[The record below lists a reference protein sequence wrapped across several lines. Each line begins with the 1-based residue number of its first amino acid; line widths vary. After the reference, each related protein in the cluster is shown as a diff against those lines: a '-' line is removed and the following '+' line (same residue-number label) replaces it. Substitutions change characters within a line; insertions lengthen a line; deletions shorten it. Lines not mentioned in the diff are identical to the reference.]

1 MDTRRRYR
9 VNAQPTAAAAGTIDV
24 GGDLTVNRLGF
35 GAMRITGPGI
45 WGDPPSRDQ
54 AIATLRLVVELGV
67 NFIDTADS
75 YGPEVS
81 ETLIAEALYPY
92 PDELVIA
99 TKGGLVRPG
108 PGRWDADG
116 RPGHLREA
124 CEGSLRRLRLEQI
137 PLYQFHRPDP
147 EVPLAESIGAIAE
160 LKNEGKIRHVGIS
173 NVSESQLREAQRIV
187 PIVSIQNRYNASDR
201 RSESL
206 IDLCEQE
213 QLVFLPWAPV
223 QEAGQNPA
231 VANAAERLGLT
242 QHQVVLAWLLASSPQ
257 ILPIPGTGS
266 PRHAEENIAAA
277 SVALSPEEIEAI
289 SKGVLSARDLSR
301 FRFVCRTSTGH
312 WVGAEASVTETIAI
326 TGGRVV
332 PIEGD
337 PVENGTVLLRDGKIA
352 AIEGPGFAAPDGAD
366 VVDATG
372 KWVLPGFIDAHAH
385 AGVSEEAQGWAGQD
399 TNERTDPVT
408 AQVRALDAINPAD
421 LGFRDAISGGV
432 LAVNVNPGSANPI
445 GGQTVAIKCWGRTVD
460 EMVLREPA
468 GLKSALGEN
477 PKRVYGDRNE
487 TPSTRLGTAAVI
499 RSAFVAAQNYQAKL
513 AASEDDAVP
522 VDRDLKLEALSRVL
536 RREIPWRQHCHR
548 ADDIATA
555 MRMARE
561 FGYDLVIDHGTEAY
575 LLADQIAAASIPVII
590 GPLFT
595 SRSKVELRNRSLAN
609 PGRLAAAGVTIAIT
623 TDHPVV
629 PIHFLIHQATLAVKE
644 GLDPVT
650 ALRAVTIHPARIIGC
665 ADRIGSL
672 AVGKDADLV
681 IWSGDPLDV
690 MSRAE
695 RAYVDGHEIYRYDY
709 DRREGVFAPF

>member
-1 MDTRRRYR
+1 
-9 VNAQPTAAAAGTIDV
+9 
-24 GGDLTVNRLGF
+24 
-35 GAMRITGPGI
+35 
-45 WGDPPSRDQ
+45 
-54 AIATLRLVVELGV
+54 
-67 NFIDTADS
+67 
-75 YGPEVS
+75 
-81 ETLIAEALYPY
+81 
-92 PDELVIA
+92 
-99 TKGGLVRPG
+99 
-108 PGRWDADG
+108 
-116 RPGHLREA
+116 
-124 CEGSLRRLRLEQI
+124 
-137 PLYQFHRPDP
+137 
-147 EVPLAESIGAIAE
+147 
-160 LKNEGKIRHVGIS
+160 
-173 NVSESQLREAQRIV
+173 
-187 PIVSIQNRYNASDR
+187 
-201 RSESL
+201 
-206 IDLCEQE
+206 
-213 QLVFLPWAPV
+213 
-223 QEAGQNPA
+223 
-231 VANAAERLGLT
+231 
-242 QHQVVLAWLLASSPQ
+242 
-257 ILPIPGTGS
+257 
-266 PRHAEENIAAA
+266 
-277 SVALSPEEIEAI
+277 
-289 SKGVLSARDLSR
+289 
-301 FRFVCRTSTGH
+301 
-312 WVGAEASVTETIAI
+312 VTETSIAI

-332 PIEGD
+332 PIEGEPID
-337 PVENGTVLLRDGKIA
+337 GGTVLLRDGKIA
-352 AIEGPGFAAPDGAD
+352 AVEGPGFTVPDGVD

-385 AGVSEEAQGWAGQD
+385 AGVSEEAEGWAGQD
-399 TNERTDPVT
+399 VNERTNPVT

-421 LGFRDAISGGV
+421 LGFRDAITGGI

-445 GGQTVAIKCWGRTVD
+445 GGQTAAIKCWGRTVD

-477 PKRVYGDRNE
+477 PKRVYGDRKE

-499 RSAFVAAQNYQAKL
+499 RGAFVEALNYQAKL
-513 AASEDDAVP
+513 DAAAAAAVAAPGSPAAAP
-522 VDRDLKLEALSRVL
+522 VGRDLKLEALCRVL

-650 ALRAVTIHPARIIGC
+650 ALRAVTINPARIIGC
-665 ADRIGSL
+665 DDRIGSL
-672 AVGKDADLV
+672 TAGKDADVV

-695 RAYVDGHEIYRYDY
+695 RAYIDGREIYRYDY
-709 DRREGVFAPF
+709 ERREGVFASW